1 MIPRPILVL
10 DFDGVICDSTEEC
23 VVTAWN
29 AWTLRAGE
37 HGHVRTPVEVPEP
50 FRTTLRQYRS
60 YVRTAGEY
68 LILIEAARTGRRIDS
83 QADYDRLFEE
93 FNAELSD
100 FARLFFSARDEL
112 RTEDETHW
120 LDLHSVYEGIP
131 GNLRTLCAAFD
142 FYVVTGKD
150 ARSVQ
155 TFFDRFGLRVPPSHV
170 YDKDVAHDKL
180 SAICMIAAN
189 AGQPL
194 NSAYFLDDNVYHLL
208 PAHQA
213 GCHAYMASWGYH
225 TPEQLQVAQEESIP
239 ILELGNWVEALMQSG
254 VKA

>member
-1 MIPRPILVL
+1 MIPRPILVM

-29 AWTLRAGE
+29 AWTVRSG
-37 HGHVRTPVEVPEP
+37 HPGHVRTPAEVPEP
-50 FRTTLRQYRS
+50 FRSTLRQYRS

-68 LILIEAARTGRRIDS
+68 LILLEVARTGRRIDS
-83 QADYDRLFEE
+83 QADYERLFEE
-93 FNAELSD
+93 FKSELSD
-100 FARLFFSARDEL
+100 FARLFFSARDQL
-112 RTEDETHW
+112 RTEDEDHW
-120 LDLHSVYEGIP
+120 LDLHLVYEGIP
-131 GNLRTLCAAFD
+131 TNLRTLSEAFD

-155 TFFDRFGLRVPPSHV
+155 TFFDRFGLRVSPSHV

-180 SAICMIAAN
+180 SAICMIAAS

-194 NSAYFLDDNVYHLL
+194 GSAYFLDDNVYHLL
-208 PAHQA
+208 PAHRA

-225 TPEQLQVAQEESIP
+225 TPEQLQFAHQESIP
-239 ILELGNWVEALMQSG
+239 VLELSNWAEALMKSG
-254 VKA
+254 VQA